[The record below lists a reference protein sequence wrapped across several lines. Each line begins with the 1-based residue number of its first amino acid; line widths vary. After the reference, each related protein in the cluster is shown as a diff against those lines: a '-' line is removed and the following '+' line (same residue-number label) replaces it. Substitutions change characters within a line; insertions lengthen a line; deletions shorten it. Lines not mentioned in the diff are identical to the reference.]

1 MNRITEMLGIKYP
14 IIQGAMQDVAKAG
27 LVAAVSNAGGLGVL
41 ASGQDTPEQVREEI
55 HKVKEL
61 TDKPFAVNLM
71 FLNKR
76 APEIVDVVIEEGVK
90 IVTTGAGTPK
100 LYMPKLKEAGI
111 KVMPVI
117 SNVKIAKKMEDL
129 GVDAVIAE
137 GMESGGHIGTMA
149 SQTLWP
155 QVVDAVNIPVIAAG
169 GIADNRGVKAA
180 MAMGAEGVQ
189 CGTIFSISKESP
201 VGDNWKKTII
211 ESKDTSIGVIGTKMG
226 VASRTVVNKK
236 AKELYGLED
245 KMTDKL
251 KFNQLLD
258 EAYRKAVYQ
267 DDVEDGIIFA
277 GSVAGMIH
285 ESKSVAEIIS
295 DLMKE

>member
-55 HKVKEL
+55 RKVKEL

-71 FLNKR
+71 FLNKKVL
-76 APEIVDVVIEEGVK
+76 EIVDVVIEEGVK

-117 SNVKIAKKMEDL
+117 PNVKIAKKMEEL

-137 GMESGGHIGTMA
+137 GMESGGHIGTMT

-155 QVVDAVNIPVIAAG
+155 QVVDAVKIPVIAAG

-201 VGDNWKKTII
+201 VGDNWKKVII

-226 VASRTVVNKK
+226 VASRIVVNKK
-236 AKELYGLED
+236 AKELYELED

-258 EAYRKAVYQ
+258 EAYQKAVYQ
-267 DDVEDGIIFA
+267 DDVENGIIFA

-285 ESKSVAEIIS
+285 ESKSAAEIIS
-295 DLMKE
+295 DLMR

>member
-55 HKVKEL
+55 RKVKEL

-71 FLNKR
+71 FLNKKV
-76 APEIVDVVIEEGVK
+76 PEIVDVVIEEGVK

-117 SNVKIAKKMEDL
+117 PNVKIAKKMEEL

-137 GMESGGHIGTMA
+137 GMESGGHIGTMT
-149 SQTLWP
+149 SQILWP
-155 QVVDAVNIPVIAAG
+155 QVVDAVKIPVIAAG

-201 VGDNWKKTII
+201 VGDNWKKVII

-277 GSVAGMIH
+277 GLVAGMIH
-285 ESKSVAEIIS
+285 ESKSAAEIIS
-295 DLMKE
+295 DLMR

>member
-76 APEIVDVVIEEGVK
+76 APEIVDVVIEEGIK

-117 SNVKIAKKMEDL
+117 PNVKIAKKMEDL

>member
-1 MNRITEMLGIKYP
+1 MLGIKYP

-55 HKVKEL
+55 RKVKEL

-71 FLNKR
+71 FLNKKV
-76 APEIVDVVIEEGVK
+76 PEIVDVVIEEGVK

-117 SNVKIAKKMEDL
+117 PNVKIAKKMEEL

-137 GMESGGHIGTMA
+137 GMESGGHIGTMT

-155 QVVDAVNIPVIAAG
+155 QVVDAVKIPVIAAG

-201 VGDNWKKTII
+201 VGDNWKKVII

-258 EAYRKAVYQ
+258 EAYQKAVYQ
-267 DDVEDGIIFA
+267 DDVENGIIFA

-285 ESKSVAEIIS
+285 ESKSAAEIIS
-295 DLMKE
+295 DLMR

>member
-71 FLNKR
+71 FLNTKV
-76 APEIVDVVIEEGVK
+76 PEIVDVVIEEGVK

-117 SNVKIAKKMEDL
+117 PNVKIAKKMEEL

-137 GMESGGHIGTMA
+137 GMESGGHIGTMT

-155 QVVDAVNIPVIAAG
+155 QVVDAVKIPVIAAG

-180 MAMGAEGVQ
+180 LAMGAEGVQ

-201 VGDNWKKTII
+201 VGDNWKKVII

-226 VASRTVVNKK
+226 VASRIVVNKK
-236 AKELYGLED
+236 AKELYELED
-245 KMTDKL
+245 KITDKL

-258 EAYRKAVYQ
+258 EAYQKAVYQ

-277 GSVAGMIH
+277 GSVAGVIH
-285 ESKSVAEIIS
+285 ESKSAAEIIS
-295 DLMKE
+295 DLMR

>member
-71 FLNKR
+71 FLNKKV
-76 APEIVDVVIEEGVK
+76 PEIVDVVIEEGVK

-117 SNVKIAKKMEDL
+117 PNVKIAKKMEEL
-129 GVDAVIAE
+129 GVDVVIAE
-137 GMESGGHIGTMA
+137 GMESGGHIGTMT
-149 SQTLWP
+149 SQILWP
-155 QVVDAVNIPVIAAG
+155 QVVDAVKIPVIAAG

-201 VGDNWKKTII
+201 VGDNWKKVII

-258 EAYRKAVYQ
+258 EAYQKAVYQ
-267 DDVEDGIIFA
+267 DDVENGIIFA

-285 ESKSVAEIIS
+285 ESKSAAEIIS
-295 DLMKE
+295 NLMR

>member
-55 HKVKEL
+55 RKVKEL

-71 FLNKR
+71 FLNKKV
-76 APEIVDVVIEEGVK
+76 PEIVDVVIEEGVK

-117 SNVKIAKKMEDL
+117 PNVKIAKKMEELD
-129 GVDAVIAE
+129 VDAVIAE
-137 GMESGGHIGTMA
+137 GMESGGHIGTMT

-155 QVVDAVNIPVIAAG
+155 QVVDAVKIPVIAAG

-201 VGDNWKKTII
+201 VGDNWKKVII

-267 DDVEDGIIFA
+267 DNVEDGIIFA

-285 ESKSVAEIIS
+285 ESKSAAEIIS
-295 DLMKE
+295 DLMR

>member
-1 MNRITEMLGIKYP
+1 MYEAT
-14 IIQGAMQDVAKAG
+14 VA
-27 LVAAVSNAGGLGVL
+27 LVPLLEQAAVSNAGGLGVL

-117 SNVKIAKKMEDL
+117 PNVKIAKKMEDL

>member
-14 IIQGAMQDVAKAG
+14 IIQGAMQDVAKAR

-55 HKVKEL
+55 RKVKEL

-71 FLNKR
+71 FLNKKV
-76 APEIVDVVIEEGVK
+76 PEIVDVVIEEGVK

-117 SNVKIAKKMEDL
+117 PNVKIAKKMEEL

-137 GMESGGHIGTMA
+137 GMESGGHIGTMT
-149 SQTLWP
+149 SQILWP
-155 QVVDAVNIPVIAAG
+155 QVVDAVKIPVIAAG

-201 VGDNWKKTII
+201 VGDNWKKVII

-226 VASRTVVNKK
+226 VASRTIINKK
-236 AKELYGLED
+236 AKELYELED

-258 EAYRKAVYQ
+258 EAYQKAVYQ
-267 DDVEDGIIFA
+267 DDVENGIIFA

-285 ESKSVAEIIS
+285 ESKSAAEIIS
-295 DLMKE
+295 DLMR

>member
-55 HKVKEL
+55 RKVKEL

-71 FLNKR
+71 FLNKKV
-76 APEIVDVVIEEGVK
+76 PEIVDVVIEEGVK

-117 SNVKIAKKMEDL
+117 PNVKIAKKMEEL
-129 GVDAVIAE
+129 GVDVVIAE
-137 GMESGGHIGTMA
+137 GMESGGHIGTMT

-155 QVVDAVNIPVIAAG
+155 QVVDAVKIPVIAAG

-201 VGDNWKKTII
+201 VGDNWKKVII
-211 ESKDTSIGVIGTKMG
+211 ESKDTSVGVIGTKMG

-258 EAYRKAVYQ
+258 EAYQKAVYQ
-267 DDVEDGIIFA
+267 DDVENGIIFA

-285 ESKSVAEIIS
+285 ESKSAAEIIS
-295 DLMKE
+295 NLMR

>member
-55 HKVKEL
+55 RKVKEL

-71 FLNKR
+71 FLNKKV
-76 APEIVDVVIEEGVK
+76 PEIVDVVIEEEVK

-117 SNVKIAKKMEDL
+117 PNVKIAKKMEEL

-137 GMESGGHIGTMA
+137 GMESGGHIGTMT

-155 QVVDAVNIPVIAAG
+155 QVVDAVKIPVIAAG

-201 VGDNWKKTII
+201 VGDNWKKVII

-285 ESKSVAEIIS
+285 ESKSAAEIIS
-295 DLMKE
+295 DLMR

>member
-55 HKVKEL
+55 RKVKEL

-71 FLNKR
+71 FLNKKV
-76 APEIVDVVIEEGVK
+76 PEIVDVVIEEGVK

-117 SNVKIAKKMEDL
+117 PNVKIAKKMEELD
-129 GVDAVIAE
+129 VDAVIAE
-137 GMESGGHIGTMA
+137 GMESGGHIGTMT

-155 QVVDAVNIPVIAAG
+155 QVVDAVKIPVIAAG

-201 VGDNWKKTII
+201 VGDNWKKVII

-226 VASRTVVNKK
+226 VASRIVVNKK

-267 DDVEDGIIFA
+267 DNVEDGIIFA

-285 ESKSVAEIIS
+285 ESKSAAEIIS
-295 DLMKE
+295 DLMR

>member
-1 MNRITEMLGIKYP
+1 MLGIKYP

-55 HKVKEL
+55 RKVKEL

-71 FLNKR
+71 FLNKKV
-76 APEIVDVVIEEGVK
+76 PEIVDVVIEEGVK

-117 SNVKIAKKMEDL
+117 PNVKIAKKMEEL

-137 GMESGGHIGTMA
+137 GMESGGHIGTMT

-155 QVVDAVNIPVIAAG
+155 QVVDAVKIPVIAAG

-201 VGDNWKKTII
+201 VGDNWKKVII

-267 DDVEDGIIFA
+267 DDVKDGIIFA

-285 ESKSVAEIIS
+285 ESKSAAEIIS
-295 DLMKE
+295 DLMR

>member
-1 MNRITEMLGIKYP
+1 MLGIKYP

-55 HKVKEL
+55 RKVKEL

-71 FLNKR
+71 FLNKKV
-76 APEIVDVVIEEGVK
+76 PEIVDVVIEEGVK

-117 SNVKIAKKMEDL
+117 PNVKIAKKMEEL

-137 GMESGGHIGTMA
+137 GMESGGHIGTMT

-155 QVVDAVNIPVIAAG
+155 QVVDAVKIPVIAAG

-201 VGDNWKKTII
+201 VGDNWKKVII

-258 EAYRKAVYQ
+258 EAYQKAVYQ
-267 DDVEDGIIFA
+267 DDVENGIIFA

-285 ESKSVAEIIS
+285 ESKSAAEIIS
-295 DLMKE
+295 NLMR

>member
-1 MNRITEMLGIKYP
+1 MLGIKYP
-14 IIQGAMQDVAKAG
+14 IIQGAMQDVAKAR

-71 FLNKR
+71 FLNKKV
-76 APEIVDVVIEEGVK
+76 PEIVDVVIEEGVK

-117 SNVKIAKKMEDL
+117 PNVKIAKKMEEL

-137 GMESGGHIGTMA
+137 GMESGGHIGTMT

-155 QVVDAVNIPVIAAG
+155 QVVDAVKIPVIAAG

-201 VGDNWKKTII
+201 VGGNWKKVII

-267 DDVEDGIIFA
+267 DNVEDGIIFA

-285 ESKSVAEIIS
+285 ESKSAAEIIS
-295 DLMKE
+295 DLMR

>member
-1 MNRITEMLGIKYP
+1 MLGIKYP

-71 FLNKR
+71 FLNKKV
-76 APEIVDVVIEEGVK
+76 PEIVDVVIEEGVK

-117 SNVKIAKKMEDL
+117 PNVKIAKKMEEL
-129 GVDAVIAE
+129 GVDVVIAE
-137 GMESGGHIGTMA
+137 GMESGGHIGTMT
-149 SQTLWP
+149 SQILWP
-155 QVVDAVNIPVIAAG
+155 QVVDAVKIPVIAAG

-201 VGDNWKKTII
+201 VGDNWKKVII

-226 VASRTVVNKK
+226 VASRIVVNKK
-236 AKELYGLED
+236 AKELYELED

-258 EAYRKAVYQ
+258 EAYQKAVYQ
-267 DDVEDGIIFA
+267 DDVENGIIFA

-285 ESKSVAEIIS
+285 ESKSAAEIIS
-295 DLMKE
+295 DLMR

>member
-1 MNRITEMLGIKYP
+1 MNRITEILGIKYP

-55 HKVKEL
+55 RKVKEL

-71 FLNKR
+71 FLNKKV
-76 APEIVDVVIEEGVK
+76 PEIVDVVIEEGVK

-117 SNVKIAKKMEDL
+117 PNVKIAKKMEEL

-137 GMESGGHIGTMA
+137 GMESGGHIGTMT

-155 QVVDAVNIPVIAAG
+155 QVVDAVKIPVIAAG

-201 VGDNWKKTII
+201 VGDNWKKVII

-251 KFNQLLD
+251 KFKQLLD

-285 ESKSVAEIIS
+285 ESKSAAEIIS
-295 DLMKE
+295 DLMR

>member
-55 HKVKEL
+55 RKVKEL

-71 FLNKR
+71 FLNKKV
-76 APEIVDVVIEEGVK
+76 PEIVDVVIEEGVK

-117 SNVKIAKKMEDL
+117 PNVKIAKKMENL

-137 GMESGGHIGTMA
+137 GMESGGHIGTMT

-201 VGDNWKKTII
+201 VGDNWKKVII

-267 DDVEDGIIFA
+267 DDVENGIIFA

-285 ESKSVAEIIS
+285 ESKSAAEIIS
-295 DLMKE
+295 DLMR

>member
-55 HKVKEL
+55 RKVKEL

-71 FLNKR
+71 FLNKKV
-76 APEIVDVVIEEGVK
+76 PEIVDVVIEEGVK

-117 SNVKIAKKMEDL
+117 PNVKIAKKMEEL

-137 GMESGGHIGTMA
+137 GMESGGHIGTMT
-149 SQTLWP
+149 SQTIWP
-155 QVVDAVNIPVIAAG
+155 QVVDAVKIPVIAAG

-201 VGDNWKKTII
+201 VGGNWKKVII

-267 DDVEDGIIFA
+267 DDVENGIIFA

-285 ESKSVAEIIS
+285 ESKSAADIIS
-295 DLMKE
+295 DLMR

>member
-14 IIQGAMQDVAKAG
+14 IIQGAMQDVAKAR

-71 FLNKR
+71 FLNKKV
-76 APEIVDVVIEEGVK
+76 PEIVDVVIEEGVR

-117 SNVKIAKKMEDL
+117 PNVKIAKKMEEL

-137 GMESGGHIGTMA
+137 GMESGGHIGTMT

-155 QVVDAVNIPVIAAG
+155 QVVDAVKIPVIAAG

-201 VGDNWKKTII
+201 VGDNWKKVII

-285 ESKSVAEIIS
+285 ESKSAAEIIS
-295 DLMKE
+295 DLMR

>member
-1 MNRITEMLGIKYP
+1 MNRITEILGIKYP

-55 HKVKEL
+55 RKVKEL

-71 FLNKR
+71 FLNKKV
-76 APEIVDVVIEEGVK
+76 PEIVDVVIEEGVK

-117 SNVKIAKKMEDL
+117 PNVKIAKKMENL

-137 GMESGGHIGTMA
+137 GMESGGHIGTMT

-201 VGDNWKKTII
+201 VGDNWKKVII

-258 EAYRKAVYQ
+258 EAYQKAVYQ

-285 ESKSVAEIIS
+285 ESKSAAEIIA
-295 DLMKE
+295 DLMR

>member
-14 IIQGAMQDVAKAG
+14 IIQGAMQDVAKAR

-55 HKVKEL
+55 RKVKEL

-71 FLNKR
+71 FLNKKV
-76 APEIVDVVIEEGVK
+76 PEIVDVVIEEGVK

-117 SNVKIAKKMEDL
+117 PNVKIAKKMEEL

-137 GMESGGHIGTMA
+137 GMESGGHIGTMT

-155 QVVDAVNIPVIAAG
+155 QVVDAVKIPVIAAG

-180 MAMGAEGVQ
+180 LAMGAEGVQ

-201 VGDNWKKTII
+201 VGDNWKKVII

-226 VASRTVVNKK
+226 VASRIVVNKK
-236 AKELYGLED
+236 AKELYELEN

-258 EAYRKAVYQ
+258 EAYQKAVYQ

-285 ESKSVAEIIS
+285 ESKSAAEIIS
-295 DLMKE
+295 DLMR

>member
-14 IIQGAMQDVAKAG
+14 IIQGAMQDVAKAR

-55 HKVKEL
+55 RKVKEL

-71 FLNKR
+71 FLNKKV
-76 APEIVDVVIEEGVK
+76 PKIVDVVIEEEVK

-111 KVMPVI
+111 KVMAVI
-117 SNVKIAKKMEDL
+117 PNVKIAKKMEEL
-129 GVDAVIAE
+129 GVDAVIVE
-137 GMESGGHIGTMA
+137 GMESGGHIGTMT

-155 QVVDAVNIPVIAAG
+155 QVVDAVKIPVIAAG

-201 VGDNWKKTII
+201 VGDNWKKVII

-285 ESKSVAEIIS
+285 ESKSAAEIIA
-295 DLMKE
+295 DLMR

>member
-14 IIQGAMQDVAKAG
+14 IIQGAMQDVAKVG

-100 LYMPKLKEAGI
+100 LYTPKLKEAGI

-117 SNVKIAKKMEDL
+117 PNVKIAKKMEDL

>member
-71 FLNKR
+71 FLNKKV
-76 APEIVDVVIEEGVK
+76 PEIVDVVIEEGVK

-117 SNVKIAKKMEDL
+117 PNVKIAKKMEEL
-129 GVDAVIAE
+129 SVDAVIAE
-137 GMESGGHIGTMA
+137 GMESGGHIGTMT

-155 QVVDAVNIPVIAAG
+155 QVVDAVKIPVIAAG

-201 VGDNWKKTII
+201 VGDNWKKVII

-258 EAYRKAVYQ
+258 EAYQKAVYQ
-267 DDVEDGIIFA
+267 DDVENGIIFA

-285 ESKSVAEIIS
+285 ESKSAAEIIS
-295 DLMKE
+295 DLMR

>member
-55 HKVKEL
+55 RKVKEL

-71 FLNKR
+71 FLNKKV
-76 APEIVDVVIEEGVK
+76 PEIVDVVIEEGVK

-117 SNVKIAKKMEDL
+117 PNVKIAKKMEEL

-137 GMESGGHIGTMA
+137 GMESGGHIGTMT

-155 QVVDAVNIPVIAAG
+155 QVVDAVKIPVIAAG

-201 VGDNWKKTII
+201 VGDNWKKVII

-267 DDVEDGIIFA
+267 DDVENGIIFA

-285 ESKSVAEIIS
+285 ESKSAAEIIS
-295 DLMKE
+295 DLMR

>member
-55 HKVKEL
+55 RKVKEL

-71 FLNKR
+71 FLNKKV
-76 APEIVDVVIEEGVK
+76 PEIVDVVIEEGVK

-111 KVMPVI
+111 KVIPVI
-117 SNVKIAKKMEDL
+117 PNVKIAKKMEEL

-137 GMESGGHIGTMA
+137 GMESGGHIGTMT

-155 QVVDAVNIPVIAAG
+155 QVVDAVKIPVIAAG

-201 VGDNWKKTII
+201 VGDNWKKVII

-258 EAYRKAVYQ
+258 EAYQKAVYQ
-267 DDVEDGIIFA
+267 DDVENGIIFA

-285 ESKSVAEIIS
+285 ESKSAAEIIS
-295 DLMKE
+295 NLMR

>member
-1 MNRITEMLGIKYP
+1 MLGIKYP

-41 ASGQDTPEQVREEI
+41 ASGQDTPEQVCEEI
-55 HKVKEL
+55 RKVKEL

-71 FLNKR
+71 FLNKKV
-76 APEIVDVVIEEGVK
+76 PEIVDVVIEEGVK

-117 SNVKIAKKMEDL
+117 PNVKIAKKIEELD
-129 GVDAVIAE
+129 VDAVIAE
-137 GMESGGHIGTMA
+137 GMESGGHIGTMT

-155 QVVDAVNIPVIAAG
+155 QVVDAVKIPVIAAG

-201 VGDNWKKTII
+201 VGDNWKKVII

-285 ESKSVAEIIS
+285 ESKSAAEIIS
-295 DLMKE
+295 DLMR

>member
-14 IIQGAMQDVAKAG
+14 IIQGAMQDVAKAR

-55 HKVKEL
+55 RKVKEL

-71 FLNKR
+71 FLNKKV
-76 APEIVDVVIEEGVK
+76 PEIVDVVIEEGVK

-117 SNVKIAKKMEDL
+117 PNVKIAKKMEEL

-137 GMESGGHIGTMA
+137 GMESGGHIGTMT

-155 QVVDAVNIPVIAAG
+155 QVVDAVKIPVIAAG

-201 VGDNWKKTII
+201 VGDNWKKVII

-236 AKELYGLED
+236 AKELYELED

-285 ESKSVAEIIS
+285 ESKSAAEIIS
-295 DLMKE
+295 DLMR

>member
-71 FLNKR
+71 FLNKKV
-76 APEIVDVVIEEGVK
+76 PEIVDVVIEEGVK

-117 SNVKIAKKMEDL
+117 PNVKIAKKMEEL

-137 GMESGGHIGTMA
+137 GMESGGHIGTMT

-155 QVVDAVNIPVIAAG
+155 QVVDAVKIPVIAAG

-201 VGDNWKKTII
+201 VGGNWKKVII

-285 ESKSVAEIIS
+285 ESKSAAEIIS
-295 DLMKE
+295 DLMR

>member
-14 IIQGAMQDVAKAG
+14 IIQGAMQDVAKAR

-71 FLNKR
+71 FLNKKV
-76 APEIVDVVIEEGVK
+76 PEIVDVVIEEGVK

-117 SNVKIAKKMEDL
+117 PNVKIAKKMEEL

-137 GMESGGHIGTMA
+137 GMESGGHIGTMT

-155 QVVDAVNIPVIAAG
+155 QVVDAVKIPVIAAG

-201 VGDNWKKTII
+201 VGDNWKKVII

-258 EAYRKAVYQ
+258 EAYQKAVYQ

-285 ESKSVAEIIS
+285 ESKSAAEIIS
-295 DLMKE
+295 DLMR

>member
-55 HKVKEL
+55 RKVKEL

-71 FLNKR
+71 FLNKKV
-76 APEIVDVVIEEGVK
+76 PEIVDVVIEEGVK

-111 KVMPVI
+111 TVMPVI
-117 SNVKIAKKMEDL
+117 PNVKIAKKMENL

-137 GMESGGHIGTMA
+137 GMESGGHIGTMT

-201 VGDNWKKTII
+201 VGDNWKKVII

-236 AKELYGLED
+236 AKELYELED
-245 KMTDKL
+245 EMTDKL

-258 EAYRKAVYQ
+258 EAYQKAVYQ

-285 ESKSVAEIIS
+285 ESKSAAEIIA
-295 DLMKE
+295 DLMR

>member
-14 IIQGAMQDVAKAG
+14 IIQGAMQDVAKAR

-71 FLNKR
+71 FLNKKV
-76 APEIVDVVIEEGVK
+76 PEIVDVVIEEGVK

-117 SNVKIAKKMEDL
+117 PNIKIAKKMEEL

-137 GMESGGHIGTMA
+137 GMESGGHIGTMT

-155 QVVDAVNIPVIAAG
+155 QVVDAVKIPVIAAG

-201 VGDNWKKTII
+201 VGDNWKKVII
-211 ESKDTSIGVIGTKMG
+211 ESKDTSIGVIGIKMG

-285 ESKSVAEIIS
+285 ESKSAAEIIS
-295 DLMKE
+295 DLMR

>member
-55 HKVKEL
+55 RKVKEL

-71 FLNKR
+71 FLNKKV
-76 APEIVDVVIEEGVK
+76 PEIVDVVIEEGVK

-117 SNVKIAKKMEDL
+117 PNVKIAKKMEEL

-137 GMESGGHIGTMA
+137 GMESGGHIGTMT

-155 QVVDAVNIPVIAAG
+155 QVVDAVKIPVIAAG

-201 VGDNWKKTII
+201 VGDNWKKVII
-211 ESKDTSIGVIGTKMG
+211 ESKDTSIGVIGTKIG
-226 VASRTVVNKK
+226 VASRIVVNKK
-236 AKELYGLED
+236 AKELYELED

-258 EAYRKAVYQ
+258 EAYQKAVYQ
-267 DDVEDGIIFA
+267 DDVENGIIFA

-285 ESKSVAEIIS
+285 ESKSAAEIIS
-295 DLMKE
+295 DLMR

>member
-55 HKVKEL
+55 RKVKEL

-71 FLNKR
+71 FLNKKV
-76 APEIVDVVIEEGVK
+76 PEIVDVVIEEGVK

-117 SNVKIAKKMEDL
+117 PNVKIAKKMEEL

-137 GMESGGHIGTMA
+137 GMESGGHIGTMT

-155 QVVDAVNIPVIAAG
+155 QVVDAVKIPVIAAG

-201 VGDNWKKTII
+201 VGDNWKKVII

-267 DDVEDGIIFA
+267 DDVENGIIFA

-285 ESKSVAEIIS
+285 ESKSTAEIIS
-295 DLMKE
+295 DLMR

>member
-55 HKVKEL
+55 RKVKEL

-71 FLNKR
+71 FLNKKV
-76 APEIVDVVIEEGVK
+76 PEIVDVVIEEGVK

-117 SNVKIAKKMEDL
+117 PNVKIAKKMEEL

-137 GMESGGHIGTMA
+137 GMESGGHIGTMT

-155 QVVDAVNIPVIAAG
+155 QVVDAVKIPVIAAG

-201 VGDNWKKTII
+201 VGDNWKKVII
-211 ESKDTSIGVIGTKMG
+211 ESKDTSVGVIGTKMG

-258 EAYRKAVYQ
+258 EAYQKAVYQ
-267 DDVEDGIIFA
+267 DDVENGIIFA

-285 ESKSVAEIIS
+285 ESKSAAEIIS
-295 DLMKE
+295 NLMR

>member
-14 IIQGAMQDVAKAG
+14 IIQGAMQDVAKAR

-55 HKVKEL
+55 RKVKEL

-71 FLNKR
+71 FLNKKV
-76 APEIVDVVIEEGVK
+76 PEIVDVVIEEGVK

-117 SNVKIAKKMEDL
+117 PNVKIAKKMEEL
-129 GVDAVIAE
+129 GVDVVIAE
-137 GMESGGHIGTMA
+137 GMESGGHIGTMT
-149 SQTLWP
+149 SQILWP
-155 QVVDAVNIPVIAAG
+155 QVVDAVKIPVIAAG

-201 VGDNWKKTII
+201 VGDNWKKVII

-285 ESKSVAEIIS
+285 ESKSAAEIIA
-295 DLMKE
+295 DLMR

>member
-71 FLNKR
+71 FLNKKV
-76 APEIVDVVIEEGVK
+76 PEIVDVVIEEGVK

-117 SNVKIAKKMEDL
+117 PNVKIAKKMEEL

-137 GMESGGHIGTMA
+137 GMESGGHIGTMT

-155 QVVDAVNIPVIAAG
+155 QVVDAVKIPVIAAG

-201 VGDNWKKTII
+201 VGDNWKKVII

-251 KFNQLLD
+251 KFNQLLA

-285 ESKSVAEIIS
+285 ESKSAAEIIS
-295 DLMKE
+295 DLMR